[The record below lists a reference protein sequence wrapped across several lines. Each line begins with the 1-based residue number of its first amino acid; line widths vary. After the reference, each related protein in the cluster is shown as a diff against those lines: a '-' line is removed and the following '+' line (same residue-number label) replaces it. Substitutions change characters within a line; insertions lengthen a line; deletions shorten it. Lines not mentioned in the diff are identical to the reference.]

1 MQSNYWQKVLDQRI
15 SRRRALAAT
24 GATAAGAALL
34 AACGGGG
41 SDTRGDA
48 SGIVVQSTDTTAK
61 ANRNGTLKERGNG
74 DPPTLDIF
82 TANNPHN
89 SMGPHVYSALVRT
102 RPYPK
107 GGDDETVGDLAE
119 TWERSADGLQL
130 TLKLRANAKF
140 HNKAP
145 LNGRVFDAQ
154 DAIFSWERFAT
165 KGSSRSGVANSANP
179 QAPVLSV
186 TATDARTIVIKL
198 KEPIVYAIG
207 LFTSSSS
214 GGIVMIPKETDTT
227 YNIGTEM
234 IGTGPFV
241 LENYTPS
248 VGVTFVRNEEYWDK
262 DAALVARIEKP
273 MVTEYSAAIAQLKAG
288 NMYSFGSYAPL
299 SRLVLEDVLPIKREE
314 PRLLIYE
321 ADPASP
327 APASGT
333 ITNFGWLPAGK
344 SPFMD
349 ERVRQAFSM
358 AIDRDLYLDTFS
370 NKAAFAAEGLPINSY
385 WGSVLNSDPED
396 QDRLDPL
403 GKDFGP
409 NAKYYKFDL
418 AEAKKLLAAAGYP
431 NGFSTISHMVTGPQL
446 ATEKHATVI
455 DGFWRDLGV
464 ESVVEPI
471 DYAKDYIPNYRDGRG
486 QFEGWAYKSSSGG
499 PPSGGEAIGSLTTHY
514 WAQSALYH
522 GFEDQKVQDM
532 IEAGRIEPDDQKRRN
547 LVFELQRYLAGK
559 MYVMHPP
566 GATSNFLLAWPALAN
581 FNYWRGTRI
590 NERLWIDQ
598 TKPPFTSA

>member
-1 MQSNYWQKVLDQRI
+1 
-15 SRRRALAAT
+15 
-24 GATAAGAALL
+24 
-34 AACGGGG
+34 
-41 SDTRGDA
+41 
-48 SGIVVQSTDTTAK
+48 
-61 ANRNGTLKERGNG
+61 
-74 DPPTLDIF
+74 
-82 TANNPHN
+82 
-89 SMGPHVYSALVRT
+89 
-102 RPYPK
+102 
-107 GGDDETVGDLAE
+107 
-119 TWERSADGLQL
+119 
-130 TLKLRANAKF
+130 
-140 HNKAP
+140 
-145 LNGRVFDAQ
+145 
-154 DAIFSWERFAT
+154 
-165 KGSSRSGVANSANP
+165 
-179 QAPVLSV
+179 
-186 TATDARTIVIKL
+186 
-198 KEPIVYAIG
+198 
-207 LFTSSSS
+207 
-214 GGIVMIPKETDTT
+214 
-227 YNIGTEM
+227 
-234 IGTGPFV
+234 
-241 LENYTPS
+241 

-431 NGFSTISHMVTGPQL
+431 NGFSTISHMVT
-446 ATEKHATVI
+446 
-455 DGFWRDLGV
+455 
-464 ESVVEPI
+464 
-471 DYAKDYIPNYRDGRG
+471 
-486 QFEGWAYKSSSGG
+486 
-499 PPSGGEAIGSLTTHY
+499 
-514 WAQSALYH
+514 
-522 GFEDQKVQDM
+522 
-532 IEAGRIEPDDQKRRN
+532 
-547 LVFELQRYLAGK
+547 
-559 MYVMHPP
+559 
-566 GATSNFLLAWPALAN
+566 
-581 FNYWRGTRI
+581 
-590 NERLWIDQ
+590 
-598 TKPPFTSA
+598 